1 LKRAA
6 AAVALVVLAGGGFL
20 VARRRPPPRGELAPA
35 IAFREAPTTIRF
47 DDAIEDR
54 AIALAVASL
63 SPEERKRLLDA
74 MEYAATRIEGR
85 VLPGADDLGEG
96 DPIAELQNA
105 TKKYQPA
112 LAAAR
117 SVARGRASA
126 KDLSARIVPSCN
138 DRSIAD
144 DEKCVALWSND
155 HEGSRARFLLWAAAN
170 AAVFETDT
178 ARECVQQLRQH
189 AVDEHAPI
197 ALVLGAD
204 DLALAPIPERD
215 ALTGAAHRLGRAL
228 SVSDRK
234 EDGRQLE
241 SLGRAPPAP
250 GRALP
255 WLDVTPKTVV
265 VVPRLS
271 ALTRLGELD
280 SAIGLLPA
288 CPSPRWI
295 HRAGG

>member
-6 AAVALVVLAGGGFL
+6 LAGALVVLAIVG
-20 VARRRPPPRGELAPA
+20 VVIARRRPPPAPRLAPA
-35 IAFREAPTTIRF
+35 IAYRDAPATIRF

-54 AIALAVASL
+54 ALALAVASL
-63 SPEERKRLLDA
+63 SPEERRRLLDA

-85 VLPGADDLGEG
+85 LLPGADDLGEG
-96 DPIAELQNA
+96 DPVAELQKS
-105 TKKYQPA
+105 TQKYQPA

-117 SVARGRASA
+117 SLARGKASA
-126 KDLSARIVPSCN
+126 RDLSARIVPSCD

-144 DEKCVALWSND
+144 DEKCVALWGED
-155 HEGSRARFLLWAAAN
+155 RDGSRARFLLWAAAN
-170 AAVFETDT
+170 AAVFETET
-178 ARECVQQLRQH
+178 ARECASALRTR
-189 AVDEHAPI
+189 AFDDGSPV

-215 ALTGAAHRLGRAL
+215 ALKGAAHRLGRAL
-228 SVSDRK
+228 TVTNRK

-280 SAIGLLPA
+280 AAIARAPA